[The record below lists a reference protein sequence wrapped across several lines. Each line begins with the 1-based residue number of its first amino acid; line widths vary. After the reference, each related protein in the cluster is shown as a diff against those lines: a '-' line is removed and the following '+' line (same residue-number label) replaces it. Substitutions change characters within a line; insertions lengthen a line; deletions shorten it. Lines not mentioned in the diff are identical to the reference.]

1 MIKRREFIAGL
12 GGAAAWSLTARA
24 QQSAMPVIGYLGSQ
38 SADID
43 YESVTVPFLRGLKDT
58 GYIEGQNV
66 AVEYRWAENQ
76 FDRLPALA
84 ADLVRRRVAVIV
96 AGGPEAA
103 LAAKAATTTIPI
115 VFTVGADPVAL
126 GLVASLNR
134 PGANLTGIANLAGE
148 LAPKQLQL
156 LRELMPNVALFGVLV
171 DPAFLGTPSIII
183 TGLQAA
189 ARTLGLQ
196 LVVANARTDSDLETA
211 FATCSQQRV
220 GAVLVGNSS
229 FFSRRTEQ
237 LAALAARHALPAIY
251 PFREY
256 ALAGGLISYGSSFGY
271 FYRQTGI
278 YTGRI
283 LKGDKPADLP
293 VQQVTK
299 LELVI
304 NLKTA
309 KALGLTIPET
319 LLATA
324 DEVIQ

>member
-1 MIKRREFIAGL
+1 MIGRREFIAGL
-12 GGAAAWSLTARA
+12 GSAAAWPVVARA
-24 QQSAMPVIGYLGSQ
+24 QQSALPVVGFLGAQ
-38 SADID
+38 SADD
-43 YESVTVPFLRGLKDT
+43 TQNVTVAFLQSLKET
-58 GYIEGQNV
+58 GYVEDQNV

-76 FDRLPALA
+76 YERLPALA

-96 AGGPEAA
+96 AISSNAT

-115 VFTVGADPVAL
+115 VFVTGADPVAL

-134 PGANLTGIANLAGE
+134 PGGNLTGSAILTAE

-156 LRELMPNVALFGVLV
+156 LRDLIPKAARFGVLV
-171 DPAFLGTPSIII
+171 DPAFPATPSIIAD
-183 TGLQAA
+183 LQAA

-196 LVVANARTDSDLETA
+196 LIVLNARTDSDLGTA
-211 FATCSQQRV
+211 FARFSQQGV
-220 GAVLVGNSS
+220 GAVLVGSS
-229 FFSRRTEQ
+229 GFFPLRMEQ
-237 LAALAARHALPAIY
+237 LAALAAGHRLPAIHQ
-251 PFREY
+251 FREF
-256 ALAGGLISYGSSFGY
+256 ALAGGLMSYGTSLGY
-271 FYRQTGI
+271 FNHQAGI

-283 LKGDKPADLP
+283 LKGEKPANLP
-293 VQQVTK
+293 VEQITK
-299 LELVI
+299 IDLVI